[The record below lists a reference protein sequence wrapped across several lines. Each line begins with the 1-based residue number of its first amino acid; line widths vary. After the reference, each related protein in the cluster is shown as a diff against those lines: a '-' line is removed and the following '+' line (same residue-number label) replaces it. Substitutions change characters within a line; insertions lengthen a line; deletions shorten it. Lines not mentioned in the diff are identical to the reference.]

1 MLKRVLGG
9 LITALLLTTPVLA
22 QSVMCWDSDIA
33 KLSNTRH
40 PNYPTITHTP
50 ASLFP
55 PYVKLTTTHVQ
66 WGRSR
71 SNWGEPKENIGD
83 GFPRWKSIERD
94 FRYNI
99 KYNRNK
105 KTLHV
110 VLSPHTQGKFS
121 SFLSTTFLSKVT
133 QKTYDN
139 CELLNS
145 QSSFNTTV
153 SNGASAFKQLSLC
166 DRKYVQQ
173 FLKGQGLYSS
183 VIDGLWGSGT
193 AKAVSRASQKGKL
206 RGLSND
212 EIITKLADNLVCD

>member
-9 LITALLLTTPVLA
+9 LITALLLATPVLA
-22 QSVMCWDSDIA
+22 QSVMCWDRNAFPFTYSKSGTYIVV
-33 KLSNTRH
+33 
-40 PNYPTITHTP
+40 P
-50 ASLFP
+50 AEEAFP
-55 PYVKLTTTHVQ
+55 LYVKLTLDHVQ
-66 WGRSR
+66 WGQSR
-71 SNWGEPKENIGD
+71 SQWDEPKENVGD
-83 GFPRWKSIERD
+83 GFPRWESIERLG
-94 FRYNI
+94 RY
-99 KYNRNK
+99 KFKHNRAKNNLSVMLARVGIYAGSGVGQAIIQILYK
-105 KTLHV
+105 K
-110 VLSPHTQGKFS
+110 
-121 SFLSTTFLSKVT
+121 
-133 QKTYDN
+133 
-139 CELLNS
+139 CELINS